1 MSGPVGTG
9 YADVIEF
16 VRDPSSGG
24 LWTFGLERQQS
35 VGSFAGTGRMIRCR
49 LPSSCSPTPGEPCIW
64 LADETRKVSAMA
76 DPEDPRLARIHDDL
90 ICEYYK
96 IADLVTSFDQ
106 RLLTI
111 KGWGVTL
118 SLASIG
124 LGFQQSHYGLFLV
137 AALGGLSFWIV
148 EATTKFHQLRYYPRM
163 GDIEVACYDLFR
175 ADSDHGPASSPLI
188 DWGWYTAKRRV
199 RGGPKKGESHIP
211 QRWPE
216 DNTLSAGRRV
226 RFSTMLY
233 PHVMF
238 PHVIAMIAGTV
249 LFVVGLTGGFG
260 SI

>member
-1 MSGPVGTG
+1 MSPSVPGSTRAPWQWCAHCTSQ
-9 YADVIEF
+9 
-16 VRDPSSGG
+16 RDA
-24 LWTFGLERQQS
+24 RQ
-35 VGSFAGTGRMIRCR
+35 TGRLVRRCWQDDLQR
-49 LPSSCSPTPGEPCIW
+49 IADRVLSYSGRKPCI
-64 LADETRKVSAMA
+64 LVGGETRKVSAMA
-76 DPEDPRLARIHDDL
+76 DPEDPRLARFHDDL

-175 ADSDHGPASSPLI
+175 VDSDHGPATSPLI

-211 QRWPE
+211 QPWPE
-216 DNTLSAGRRV
+216 DNPLSAGRRV

-249 LFVVGLTGGFG
+249 LFVIGLAGYFG

>member
-1 MSGPVGTG
+1 M
-9 YADVIEF
+9 
-16 VRDPSSGG
+16 R
-24 LWTFGLERQQS
+24 
-35 VGSFAGTGRMIRCR
+35 RCR
-49 LPSSCSPTPGEPCIW
+49 RRYQEAPEHLGSGALITSQRFAQTGGRLLRRYRQDDSLQIADLLLSYSGSEPCIW

-175 ADSDHGPASSPLI
+175 VDSDHGQTSSPLI

-199 RGGPKKGESHIP
+199 RGGPKKGESQIP

-216 DNTLSAGRRV
+216 DNPLSVGRRV
-226 RFSTMLY
+226 RFSTILY

-249 LFVVGLTGGFG
+249 LFVIGLAGGFH